1 MLAESQNWQRFLGAG
16 EVRHTSCFQFT
27 TFMPSE
33 KKNLAAA
40 NESSGLATSTPK
52 DIKSEKLAVAQE
64 GQEQATQRAQTW
76 QRTRENFQ
84 IIAIALALA
93 LFIRAFVAEPRF
105 IPSDSMLP
113 TLQIGDRLVVE
124 KISYRFRT
132 PATGEIVVFDPP
144 QQLQIQGYAK
154 DQAFIKRV
162 VGTPGQTVEIQDG
175 KVYLNDRPLDENY
188 IAEPPAYEMKKAQVP
203 EDQLFVMGDNRNNSN
218 DSHVWGFLPKQN
230 VIGHACFRFWPFS
243 RISRL

>member
-1 MLAESQNWQRFLGAG
+1 MA
-16 EVRHTSCFQFT
+16 
-27 TFMPSE
+27 SE

-40 NESSGLATSTPK
+40 NQSPGLSNSTPE
-52 DIKSEKLAVAQE
+52 DIKLSESTVAAQD
-64 GQEQATQRAQTW
+64 QEQGNRRSNLW
-76 QRTRENFQ
+76 QRTRENLQ

-113 TLQIGDRLVVE
+113 TLEVGDRLVVE
-124 KISYRFRT
+124 KISYRFHP

-162 VGTPGQTVEIQDG
+162 IGTPGQTVQVQDG
-175 KVYLNDRPLDENY
+175 KV
-188 IAEPPAYEMKKAQVP
+188 
-203 EDQLFVMGDNRNNSN
+203 
-218 DSHVWGFLPKQN
+218 
-230 VIGHACFRFWPFS
+230 
-243 RISRL
+243 

>member
-1 MLAESQNWQRFLGAG
+1 MAL
-16 EVRHTSCFQFT
+16 
-27 TFMPSE
+27 E
-33 KKNLAAA
+33 KKKASAASQ
-40 NESSGLATSTPK
+40 SSGLANST
-52 DIKSEKLAVAQE
+52 SEKITLGQSSAATQE
-64 GQEQATQRAQTW
+64 TEQANRKSKFW
-76 QRTRENFQ
+76 QQTRENLQ

-93 LFIRAFVAEPRF
+93 LFIRAFVAEPRY

-113 TLQIGDRLVVE
+113 TLEVGDRLVVE
-124 KISYRFRT
+124 KVSYYFRP

-162 VGTPGQTVEIQDG
+162 IGTPGQTVQVQDG
-175 KVYLNDRPLDENY
+175 KVYINGRSLKEDY
-188 IAEPPAYEMKKAQVP
+188 IAEPPAYQMEPVQVP

-230 VIGHACFRFWPFS
+230 VIGHACYRFWPFS
-243 RISRL
+243 RIGRV